1 MSSLRSALRSL
12 ASSSLRSHH
21 TSVTLRALRHWRE
34 CLRSLGARA
43 GMPLSVRPRKT
54 ANAVSRLADQLERS
68 VIRDRVAVG
77 IVLQER
83 SGLFD
88 GTGGNEAI
96 GRTADRLASLPQY
109 AVDLR
114 GADEER
120 LPHFQIREV
129 TRRDVANAAELRIVL
144 SDPQDLTQDDPRKA
158 DVLRSFDHC
167 PGPVGL
173 RMTDAVQERD
183 PDARVDDDQACR
195 RPRRIDERSPS
206 HLTLPASCRMRC
218 RRRLRTSRR
227 RARSTTSFVKRAPVS
242 SLAVSTRS
250 SSQR

>member
-1 MSSLRSALRSL
+1 
-12 ASSSLRSHH
+12 
-21 TSVTLRALRHWRE
+21 
-34 CLRSLGARA
+34 
-43 GMPLSVRPRKT
+43 MPLSVRPRKT

-120 LPHFQIREV
+120 LPHFQICEV
-129 TRRDVANAAELRIVL
+129 TQQEVANAAELRVVL
-144 SDPQDLTQDDPRKA
+144 SDPAGSP
-158 DVLRSFDHC
+158 
-167 PGPVGL
+167 PG
-173 RMTDAVQERD
+173 
-183 PDARVDDDQACR
+183 
-195 RPRRIDERSPS
+195 
-206 HLTLPASCRMRC
+206 
-218 RRRLRTSRR
+218 
-227 RARSTTSFVKRAPVS
+227 
-242 SLAVSTRS
+242 
-250 SSQR
+250 